1 MRPVFLALA
10 LAAATAFPSTAQDQ
24 PTRLALVIGNADYND
39 NGALETSEI
48 DAATAAEDGFAF
60 DLSNAINDGAMIR
73 TELQALGY
81 VVDYHTN
88 LDRAEMLAALEAF
101 SERAAAA
108 PPTAKVIIYYAG
120 HSFDFGDAMYL
131 VPVGAQFPQ
140 SNAPFETREAQTLI
154 AELSV
159 QITNVL
165 RGMRPAAA
173 PGFNL
178 FVFDSCR
185 TTPWRVRDTLD
196 SSLTQY
202 LGGSGS
208 SPILDLI
215 GRENRM
221 PSRSVVV
228 YAAVYG
234 RTAADGTNGNS
245 PFALAL
251 RAQLASHEQSVTQS
265 LIAVA
270 TNVRTN
276 TDNQQLPYYGGQ
288 RVWDACIAECAP
300 GYPIIPR
307 EVRRQQQ
314 RNRR

>member
-10 LAAATAFPSTAQDQ
+10 LVAATVVSAPAQTQ
-24 PTRLALVIGNADYND
+24 PAGLALVIGNADYND

-48 DAATAAEDGFAF
+48 DVATAAEDGFAF
-60 DLSNAINDGAMIR
+60 DLSNAINDGDMIR
-73 TELQALGY
+73 NELQALGY

-101 SERAAAA
+101 RQRAAAA
-108 PPTAKVIIYYAG
+108 PPTAKVVIYYAG

-131 VPVGAQFPQ
+131 VPVGTQFPQ
-140 SNAPFETREAQTLI
+140 TDSPFETREAQALI
-154 AELSV
+154 AQLSV
-159 QITNVL
+159 QITDVL
-165 RGMRPAAA
+165 KGMRPAAA

-196 SSLTQY
+196 STLTQY
-202 LGGSGS
+202 LGSSGS

-215 GRENRM
+215 GRENQL
-221 PSRSVVV
+221 PDRSVVV

-234 RTAADGTNGNS
+234 RTAADGANGNS

-251 RAQLASHEQSVTQS
+251 RTRLASREQSVAQALT
-265 LIAVA
+265 AVA
-270 TNVRTN
+270 ADVRTTTN
-276 TDNQQLPYYGGQ
+276 NQQVPYFGGE

-300 GYPIIPR
+300 GFPVIPR
-307 EVRRQQQ
+307 EVRRRQQ
-314 RNRR
+314 RDRR